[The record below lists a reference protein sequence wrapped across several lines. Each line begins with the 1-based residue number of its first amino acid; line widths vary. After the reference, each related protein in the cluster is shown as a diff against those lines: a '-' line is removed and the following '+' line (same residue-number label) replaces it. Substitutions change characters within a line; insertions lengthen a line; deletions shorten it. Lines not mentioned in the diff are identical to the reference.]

1 MNTEQIKQ
9 KIQSN
14 EYDFL
19 RNNKHLGDNIILLT
33 TGGSHAYGTNVEGS
47 DLDLRGI
54 TLESENEILGLS
66 NFEQFENHATDT
78 TIYGL
83 KKIVGLLLN
92 TNPNVVEMLG
102 TKDEHIFIL
111 SKEGKLLK
119 DNIDLF
125 LSKKAMHSFGGYA
138 TAQLRR
144 LQNAL
149 ARDNYPQ
156 VEKEKHILSSINNQM
171 KHLQEN
177 YTKFTNE
184 DIRLYIDETDRDDY
198 EEEIYMDIRLTHY
211 PLRDFKS
218 IYSEMHNVVKD
229 YSKLNHRNKKKS
241 DEGLNKHAMHLV
253 RLLIMGSE
261 ILEGKG
267 VNTYR
272 EHDKEELLEIR
283 NGKYQKDDGTFYS
296 EFFVMV
302 DMLEDRLKYAAD
314 NSPLPSKPNFNKVEE
329 LVMEIYRERLLK

>member
-54 TLESENEILGLS
+54 TLERENEILGLS

-198 EEEIYMDIRLTHY
+198 EEEIYIDIRLTHY